1 MTAAAQGLLVT
12 TAAAAWLALLCR
24 VGLVGARMYQIEEYE
39 AARLFDWAA
48 QRAWL
53 LHRCVLVA
61 AAPVAVVAVAALSGV
76 AAAVL
81 DTLLPAAWLGGVV
94 GAHVVWRWLPPKK
107 ELVNTPRILRMLATA
122 GFLSVALAAGVA
134 LAFLLGPLW
143 LAGVLAVAVSLGLT
157 AMVPSLLVAANTL
170 NAPLETAVRR
180 RFLRSARRRMEQFDP
195 LVIAVAGSYG
205 KTSTKHILA
214 HLLEQYG
221 PTLATPKSF
230 NTLLGV
236 SRTINDVLEARHRTF
251 IVEMDA
257 YGPGEIA
264 AICALV
270 RPRHALVT
278 SVGPQ
283 HLERFGTMERIG
295 AALDETIAALGEGGF
310 AVVYGGDDAS
320 AALADRAVAAGHE
333 VIRYGIAGSAQH
345 LDVVAEN
352 VQITGSGSR
361 FTWQWPGSGLS
372 HDITLPL
379 LGRHQVL
386 NVSAA
391 LATVHRLGLPL
402 QPALTALPSLQ
413 PVDHRLQPVPTGN
426 AITVIDDSYN
436 ANPVGVHNGL
446 EVLAQL
452 DARARILVTPGLVEL
467 GAVEDEENR
476 RYGEHAA
483 RVCDH
488 VIVMD
493 ARPARALRDGL
504 RAGGMADDRVHV
516 VRTLAEASAVI
527 GRVAVAGD
535 AVLFANDLP
544 DTYLGAA

>member
-1 MTAAAQGLLVT
+1 MTAVLAAILVVLG
-12 TAAAAWLALLCR
+12 AAAWLGLLAR
-24 VGLVGARMYQIEEYE
+24 ITLVAARMYQIEEYE
-39 AARLFDWAA
+39 AGRLFAWGGG
-48 QRAWL
+48 RAWL
-53 LHRCVLVA
+53 LHRAVLVA
-61 AAPVAVVAVAALSGV
+61 AVAPAAVTIAALVDPS
-76 AAAVL
+76 AAPL
-81 DTLLPAAWLGGVV
+81 RPLLAGTWLAGALAAQPAWE
-94 GAHVVWRWLPPKK
+94 WLPPKK
-107 ELVNTPRILRMLATA
+107 ALVFTPRLRRLLASA
-122 GFLSVALAAGVA
+122 AVLAVLVAAGICAAVL
-134 LAFLLGPLW
+134 LAPVW
-143 LAGVLAVAVSLGLT
+143 LAGVLLVVAT
-157 AMVPSLLVAANTL
+157 AATTLLSMVLLVAANSA
-170 NAPLETAVRR
+170 NRPAEARVRAG
-180 RFLRSARRRMEQFDP
+180 FLDAARRRVEQVDP

-214 HLLEQYG
+214 HFLEQYG

-230 NTLLGV
+230 NTLMGV
-236 SRTINDVLEARHRTF
+236 SRTINDMLEDRHRTF

-257 YGPGEIA
+257 YAPGEIA
-264 AICALV
+264 SICALV
-270 RPRHALVT
+270 RPRHALLT

-283 HLERFGTMERIG
+283 HLERFGTVDRI
-295 AALDETIAALGEGGF
+295 ADALYETVDALPATGF
-310 AVVYGGDDAS
+310 AVVYAGDAAT
-320 AALADRAVAAGHE
+320 AALATRARAVGRE
-333 VIRYGIAGSAQH
+333 VISYGIEGDAID
-345 LDVVAEN
+345 LDVVAED

-361 FTWQWPGSGLS
+361 FAWTWPVAGLR
-372 HDITLPL
+372 HEVNVPL

-402 QPALTALPSLQ
+402 EPALAAAATLA
-413 PVDHRLQPVPTGN
+413 PVDHRLQPVATGN

-446 EVLAQL
+446 EVLAEL
-452 DARARILVTPGLVEL
+452 DARQRILVTPGLVEL
-467 GAVEDEENR
+467 GALEDAENR

-493 ARPARALRDGL
+493 ARPARALREGL

-516 VRTLAEASAVI
+516 VRSLAEATVVI
-527 GRVAVAGD
+527 GRIATAGD

>member
-1 MTAAAQGLLVT
+1 MGALAGALAGLG
-12 TAAAAWLALLCR
+12 AAAWLALLAR
-24 VGLVGARMYQIEEYE
+24 VVLVAARMYQIEEYQ
-39 AARLFDWAA
+39 AARLFDWGAG
-48 QRAWL
+48 RRWL
-53 LHRCVLVA
+53 LHRSALLA
-61 AAPVAVVAVAALSGV
+61 AAPIAVMTVVALTAGTGPGLR
-76 AAAVL
+76 AAVAGAWIAGL
-81 DTLLPAAWLGGVV
+81 GAAHLS
-94 GAHVVWRWLPPKK
+94 WRWLAPKK
-107 ELVNTPRILRMLATA
+107 ELVYTPRLRRLLATA
-122 GFLSVALAAGVA
+122 ALTAAVLAAGMA
-134 LAFLLGPLW
+134 LLLAAGPLW
-143 LAGVLAVAVSLGLT
+143 AGALLATALSAGVSALSMALAVA
-157 AMVPSLLVAANTL
+157 ANAL
-170 NAPLETAVRR
+170 NAPLEGAVRR
-180 RFLRSARRRMEQFDP
+180 GFQRRARARLERFHP

-221 PTLATPKSF
+221 STLATPKSF
-230 NTLLGV
+230 NTLMGV
-236 SRTINDVLEARHRTF
+236 SRTVNDLLEEQHRTF

-257 YGPGEIA
+257 YDIGEIA
-264 AICALV
+264 SICALV
-270 RPRHALVT
+270 RPRHALLT

-283 HLERFGTMERIG
+283 HLERFGTLERIG
-295 AALDETIAALGEGGF
+295 DALYESIEALGEDGF
-310 AVVYGGDDAS
+310 AVVYAGDEPT
-320 AALADRAVAAGHE
+320 AALAARAAAAGHE
-333 VIRYGIAGSAQH
+333 VIRYGIDGAPGA

-352 VQITGSGSR
+352 VRITGRGSS
-361 FTWQWPGSGLS
+361 FTWRWAAAGLR
-372 HDITLPL
+372 HDLEIPL

-402 QPALTALPSLQ
+402 PAALGAVASLQ

-436 ANPVGVHNGL
+436 ANPVGVHNAL

-452 DARARILVTPGLVEL
+452 EARSRILVTPGLVEL

-504 RAGGMADDRVHV
+504 RAGGMAEERVHV
-516 VRTLAEASAVI
+516 VRSLAEATALI
-527 GRVAVAGD
+527 GRIAGAGD

>member
-1 MTAAAQGLLVT
+1 VSAVLTAAAIALGGLAWVLLLSRIVLV
-12 TAAAAWLALLCR
+12 A
-24 VGLVGARMYQIEEYE
+24 ARMYQIEEYE
-39 AARLFDWAA
+39 AGRLFAWGA
-48 QRAWL
+48 RRSWL
-53 LHRCVLVA
+53 LHRSILVA
-61 AAPVAVVAVAALSGV
+61 TVPVTVAATICIAAPGV
-76 AAAVL
+76 AERRAIL
-81 DTLLPAAWLGGVV
+81 GAAWLA
-94 GAHVVWRWLPPKK
+94 GALAAQLTWSWLPPKK
-107 ELVNTPRILRMLATA
+107 ELVYTPRLRRMLATCA
-122 GFLSVALAAGVA
+122 VIAVL
-134 LAFLLGPLW
+134 
-143 LAGVLAVAVSLGLT
+143 LAGAVCFAAQLAAVAVGAVLITAATLGLGYLGM
-157 AMVPSLLVAANTL
+157 ALLVAANTV
-170 NAPLETAVRR
+170 NAPLEARIRR
-180 RFLRSARRRMEQFDP
+180 GFLRRARARMEKVDP

-214 HLLEQYG
+214 HLLERYG

-236 SRTINDVLEARHRTF
+236 SRTVNDLLLDSHRTF

-257 YGPGEIA
+257 YAPGEIA

-270 RPRHALVT
+270 RPRHAVLT

-283 HLERFGTMERIG
+283 HLERFGTVERI
-295 AALDETIAALGEGGF
+295 ATALYETLDALPAGGF
-310 AVVYGGDDAS
+310 AIVHGGDAATD
-320 AALADRAVAAGHE
+320 ALATRARGEGRDVT
-333 VIRYGIAGSAQH
+333 RYGIADEADG
-345 LDVVAEN
+345 LDVVATD
-352 VQITGSGSR
+352 VRISGRGSE
-361 FTWQWPGSGLS
+361 FTWSVPSAGLRHRVS
-372 HDITLPL
+372 VPL

-402 QPALTALPSLQ
+402 QPALDALTSLQ
-413 PVDHRLQPVPTGN
+413 PVEHRLQPVPTAN

-446 EVLAQL
+446 EVLAEVE
-452 DARARILVTPGLVEL
+452 ARWRILVTPGLVEL
-467 GAVEDEENR
+467 GSVEDAENR

-493 ARPARALRDGL
+493 ARPGRALREGL
-504 RAGGMADDRVHV
+504 RAGGLADERIHV
-516 VRTLAEASAVI
+516 VHTLAEATAVI
-527 GRVAVAGD
+527 GRIARAGD